1 MTQLDSV
8 NKERRLLRLSRTTAI
23 AVIAIVLLVSLVI
36 FKPAAPK
43 KIILLTGPEGTG
55 YHALGQ
61 RYAEYLEQQG
71 LQTELRATLGGFD
84 NVQQLAAGAEDTV
97 AFAPSNIEHVI
108 GDSEDTSHLVT
119 LGSIAYEPLWLFFR
133 SDLEVRRIPDLA
145 GLRVATGADG
155 TVVNYVARH
164 LLEMNRVTDQ
174 VDTLPSEG
182 QTPEAVADALAEG
195 RIDAGFG
202 IGGPASP
209 LINRML
215 TDDRV
220 SLLSFER
227 ADAYQALDPG
237 IAKLVAPEGIFDLA
251 RNIPS
256 EDLAL
261 LAATTNLVALDNLY
275 PSVVPLML
283 EAASAIQS
291 EQRIVTAGE
300 SFPSADHVS
309 LPLHRGAKRFYDQ
322 GETGLSKYLPYK
334 VTRWLNHLGIVVLPL
349 LTLAFVLVK
358 IAPMVLKIWGNIQ
371 LVGLLKRLEAVEKA
385 DAAGGDR
392 EQLLADLDLIDQK
405 SAKLFV
411 PRSTVHDYIDFR
423 QFLHDMRERVG
434 GP

>member
-275 PSVVPLML
+275 PELPERRPRV
-283 EAASAIQS
+283 AASTSRRQA
-291 EQRIVTAGE
+291 
-300 SFPSADHVS
+300 
-309 LPLHRGAKRFYDQ
+309 
-322 GETGLSKYLPYK
+322 
-334 VTRWLNHLGIVVLPL
+334 L
-349 LTLAFVLVK
+349 L
-358 IAPMVLKIWGNIQ
+358 
-371 LVGLLKRLEAVEKA
+371 
-385 DAAGGDR
+385 
-392 EQLLADLDLIDQK
+392 
-405 SAKLFV
+405 
-411 PRSTVHDYIDFR
+411 
-423 QFLHDMRERVG
+423 
-434 GP
+434 